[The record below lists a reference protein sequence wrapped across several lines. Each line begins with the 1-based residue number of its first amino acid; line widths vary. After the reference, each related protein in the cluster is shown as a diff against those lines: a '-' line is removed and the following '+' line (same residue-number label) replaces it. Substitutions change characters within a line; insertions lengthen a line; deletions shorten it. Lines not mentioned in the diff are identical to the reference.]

1 MMFTKVAEREGI
13 EGNKLRRRVERG
25 SVVLVKNALRDI
37 QPLAIGEGTRVKVNA
52 NLGYSPDRMDVE
64 SELMKANVAIESG
77 AHTIMDLSV
86 GAGLDDMRKKIIKES
101 TVPVGTV
108 PIYQAFIEKK
118 TDMSKEDIL
127 AVIEKNCR
135 DGVDFV
141 TLHCG
146 ITLDIVD
153 RLGERLIPVTS
164 RGGSFLAAWMIK
176 NKQENPLYEF
186 FDEILEIVNEYDVV
200 ISLGDA
206 MRPACLRDSTDEL
219 QLKELFNLGRL
230 TKKARKT
237 KTPVIIE
244 GPGHIPLDEIEYNVR
259 LEKKICDSSPFYV
272 LGPLV
277 TDIALGYDHITGA
290 IGGAIAAMHGADF
303 LCYVTPSEHMGL
315 PDVEDVKQG
324 VLASRIAAHAADIIR
339 LGDRG
344 IDDEMSKARGELDW
358 EKMFELGVDGD
369 IKRKHPELMDQREC
383 SMCGKYCALKIV
395 REHLRAQR

>member
-1 MMFTKVAEREGI
+1 MMFTEVAGREGVD
-13 EGNKLRRRVERG
+13 GNKLKKRVERG
-25 SVVLVKNALRDI
+25 SVVLLKNSVRDI
-37 QPLAIGEGTRVKVNA
+37 EPLAVGEGTRVKVNA
-52 NLGYSPDRMDVE
+52 NIGYSPDRMDVE
-64 SELMKANVAIESG
+64 SELMKAQAAIESG
-77 AHTIMDLSV
+77 VDTIMDLSV
-86 GAGLDDMRKKIIKES
+86 GVGLDDMRKKIIEES

-118 TDMSKEDIL
+118 TEMSKEDIL

-146 ITLDIVD
+146 ITLDLVD
-153 RLGERLIPVTS
+153 KLDERLIPVTS

-186 FDEILEIVNEYDVV
+186 FDEIVEVVNEYDVV

-230 TKKARKT
+230 TKKARKAN
-237 KTPVIIE
+237 TPVIIE
-244 GPGHIPLDEIEYNVR
+244 GPGHIPLDEIEYNVK
-259 LEKKICDSSPFYV
+259 LQKKICDNSPFYV

-290 IGGAIAAMHGADF
+290 IGGALAAMHGADF

-315 PDVEDVKQG
+315 PDMDDVKLG
-324 VLASRIAAHAADIIR
+324 VIASRIAAHAADIVR
-339 LGDRG
+339 LGKKG

-358 EKMFELGVDGD
+358 EKMFELGVDKD
-369 IKRKHPELMDQREC
+369 MERKYPELMDQQEC

-395 REHLRAQR
+395 REYLQS